1 MESVVAININPYAP
15 TQIAP
20 QDLTSNRGSQTTP
33 GDQAGDATAS
43 AEPASEVL
51 PAQSDQITAHAGLVA
66 LASGAL
72 QSGVGSLVAPDL
84 DGEGAR
90 LQALQLQQQ
99 LSVQS
104 VSIANQA
111 PQALL
116 ALLR

>member
-1 MESVVAININPYAP
+1 METVVAININPYAP
-15 TQIAP
+15 AQISPQELTGNSESSTSPSNHAGAP
-20 QDLTSNRGSQTTP
+20 SAGADTSSE
-33 GDQAGDATAS
+33 AS
-43 AEPASEVL
+43 PTL
-51 PAQSDQITAHAGLVA
+51 SDQVSAHAGLVA

-72 QSGVGSLVAPDL
+72 QAGAGGLVNPDL

-99 LSVQS
+99 LSVQT

>member
-1 MESVVAININPYAP
+1 MESVVAININPYTPA
-15 TQIAP
+15 QGAP
-20 QDLTSNRGSQTTP
+20 QDLTSSQGSQTVPEGQVGDGTAGVEPTP
-33 GDQAGDATAS
+33 
-43 AEPASEVL
+43 EVL
-51 PAQSDQITAHAGLVA
+51 PSLSDQITAHAGLVA
-66 LASGAL
+66 LANGAQ
-72 QSGVGSLVAPDL
+72 QSGVGGLVTPDL